1 MPIQIIWGNDLNACD
16 KHIQNIINQHVSKN
30 WEVLNISKLNGD
42 DPNQVIQALEE
53 AQIPPFGEGARIIV
67 LKNNPIFNNKNET
80 LTIKFELNALSIP
93 DSNFLILQNIQK
105 PDARIKTS
113 KFLKKLIQEGKA
125 LENSFSLPN
134 IWDFDSQI
142 KFIENIAK
150 NKNICLEE
158 GCGEVILSSVGMDS
172 SRLNNELN
180 KAILYIEAK
189 SPKIEQAKN
198 QKIKITLEDA
208 NTIFS
213 DHQSNIFKIIDF
225 IISNNISDSLNEI
238 NSLINQGEPALK
250 LLSGLISQIRIHTIV
265 LLLSNEKDTS
275 KIAQLAGI
283 SNPKRIFFLRKKVS
297 NCSPEYLINIM
308 IKLLS
313 IESLIKKGNNPINA
327 FTENLLL

>member
-1 MPIQIIWGNDLNACD
+1 MPIQIIWGNDINACD
-16 KHIQNIINQHVSKN
+16 KHIQDIISKNVSKN

-53 AQIPPFGEGARIIV
+53 AQTPPFGEGARIV
-67 LKNNPIFNNKNET
+67 LLKNNPIFNNKNES
-80 LTIKFELNALSIP
+80 LRIKFELNALNIP
-93 DSNFLILQNIQK
+93 TSNFLILQNIQK
-105 PDARIKTS
+105 PDSRIKTT
-113 KFLKKLIQEGKA
+113 KFLKKLIQQGKA
-125 LENSFSLPN
+125 LEKFFSLPN

-142 KFIENIAK
+142 RFIENIAK
-150 NKNICLEE
+150 NKNIFLEE
-158 GCGEVILSSVGMDS
+158 GCGEAILNSVGFDS
-172 SRLNNELN
+172 SKLNNELN
-180 KAILYIEAK
+180 KLILYVESK
-189 SPKIEQAKN
+189 NQKIENGNN
-198 QKIKITLEDA
+198 QKIKITLKDV

-213 DHQSNIFKIIDF
+213 DHQSNIFKIIDC
-225 IISNNISDSLNEI
+225 IISNNIADSLNEI
-238 NSLINQGEPALK
+238 NSLIHQGEPALR

-275 KIAQLAGI
+275 KIAQLAGV
-283 SNPKRIFFLRKKVS
+283 SNPKRIFFLRKKVL